1 MKIVINSSFGGFG
14 LTDKELLA
22 YASKKGIALYEK
34 ESEFSDGKDFYTSPN
49 FEDESFFSH
58 FDMERTD
65 PCLIEVVEEINYPTS
80 LKVVEI
86 PDGIDYSI
94 EDYSG
99 GKESIHEVHRSW
111 S

>member
-34 ESEFSDGKDFYTSPN
+34 ESKFSDDGDFYTSPN
-49 FEDESFFSH
+49 FEQKSFFSR
-58 FDMERTD
+58 FAIERTD
-65 PCLIEVVEEINYPTS
+65 PCLIEVVEETNYPTS

-86 PDGIDYSI
+86 PDGIDWTI
-94 EDYSG
+94 EEYDG
-99 GKESIHEVHRSW
+99 MESIHEVHRSW